1 MSISPRQVM
10 LIQNSFS
17 KVEPIADQAADI
29 FYKKLFEYDPSLRR
43 LFKHDMKQQGRKLM
57 SMLKLAVAGLNDLGK
72 LVPALHALADR
83 HMDYGV
89 QVEDYTP
96 VGNALLY
103 ALKQGLGSDFT
114 SETRAAWIAVYTV
127 IADTMRS
134 RCYTDFNPKTFE
146 NTKHYNR

>member
-1 MSISPRQVM
+1 MSLSPRQVM

-17 KVEPIADQAADI
+17 RVEPIADQAAEI

-57 SMLKLAVAGLNDLGK
+57 SMLKLAVAGLNDLNK

-83 HMDYGV
+83 HMDYGI

-114 SETRAAWIAVYTV
+114 PETRSAWIAVYQV

-134 RCYTDFNPKTFE
+134 RCYPDFNSKTYK
-146 NTKHYNR
+146 NTKPYHR